1 MERAIDVNT
10 MSTLDIASMIKQEGW
25 VSLYPSDNS
34 PSWLVE
40 KVQLYLV
47 LTDQWM
53 KTETTTPEVFPESFQ
68 QHS

>member
-10 MSTLDIASMIKQEGW
+10 MSTLDIAYMIKQEGFI
-25 VSLYPSDNS
+25 YPTDNS
-34 PSWLVE
+34 PSWSVE
-40 KVQLYLV
+40 KVHLYLV

-53 KTETTTPEVFPESFQ
+53 ETGTTAQEVFLESFQ